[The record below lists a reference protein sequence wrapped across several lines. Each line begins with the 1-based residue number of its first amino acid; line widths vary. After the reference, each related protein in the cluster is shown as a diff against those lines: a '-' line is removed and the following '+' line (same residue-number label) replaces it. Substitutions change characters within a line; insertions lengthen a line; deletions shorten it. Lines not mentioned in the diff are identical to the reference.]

1 MTSRIDVLTLFPKM
15 FESPF
20 AESIVAR
27 ARVAGQIELAV
38 HDIRQWATDRHHVVD
53 DAPYGGGAGMVLK
66 PEPLTRAIRATKGER
81 GHVVLMSAQGS
92 LFDQAAAHRLAQLAH
107 LVIVCGH
114 YEGVDER
121 VIEGDIDEEL
131 SIGDFVVTGGEL
143 AAMVVIDAVTRLV
156 PGVIEPAS
164 LTHES
169 HTEGLLEGPHY
180 TRPVEHEGRRVP
192 TVLLSGD
199 HAAIA
204 RWRRAEAVRRTAE
217 RRPDL
222 LDRAGLTPAERA
234 RLPRPQVREPVSDAD
249 LVAAYRSG
257 VGSYRIA
264 TRFGISPAT
273 VRSRLRAAGVR
284 MRAPRGATRG
294 PTAAEVARLRSTG
307 LTLRELAAHFGLSH
321 VTILEG
327 LERAER
333 TFLVHSPRV
342 EKIEVLRHGHARR
355 AALYFLRERVGK
367 AATVREKRR

>member
-1 MTSRIDVLTLFPKM
+1 MTLRIDVLTLFPRM

-27 ARVAGQIELAV
+27 ARAAGQIELAV
-38 HDIRQWATDRHHVVD
+38 QDIRQWATDRHHVVD

-66 PEPLTRAIRATKGER
+66 PEPLTRAIRAAKGENGR
-81 GHVVLMSAQGS
+81 VILMSAQGS
-92 LFDQAAAHRLAQLAH
+92 LFDQAAARRLAQVAH

-121 VIEGDIDEEL
+121 VIEGDVDEEL
-131 SIGDFVVTGGEL
+131 SIGDFVLTGGEL
-143 AAMVVIDAVTRLV
+143 AAMVVIDAVARLI
-156 PGVIEPAS
+156 PDVIEAES
-164 LTHES
+164 LANES

-192 TVLLSGD
+192 AVLLSGD

-222 LDRAGLTPAERA
+222 LDAAGLTPAERA
-234 RLPRPQVREPVSDAD
+234 RLPRPATRERVSDAD
-249 LVAAYRSG
+249 LKAAYVSG

-264 TRFGISPAT
+264 ARFGISPAT

-284 MRAPRGATRG
+284 LRPPRSGQRG
-294 PTAAEVARLRSTG
+294 PTVAEVSKMRGAG
-307 LTLRELAAHFGLSH
+307 LTVRELARHFGVSH
-321 VTILEG
+321 VTILDR
-327 LERAER
+327 L
-333 TFLVHSPRV
+333 
-342 EKIEVLRHGHARR
+342 K
-355 AALYFLRERVGK
+355 K
-367 AATVREKRR
+367 AKR

>member
-1 MTSRIDVLTLFPKM
+1 MTPRIDVLTLFPKM

-27 ARVAGQIELAV
+27 ARAAGKIELAV
-38 HDIRQWATDRHHVVD
+38 HDIREWATDRHHVVD
-53 DAPYGGGAGMVLK
+53 DTPYGGGAGMVLK
-66 PEPLTRAIRATKGER
+66 PEPLTRAIRATKGNA

-92 LFDQAAAHRLAQLAH
+92 LFDQATARRLAQLAH

-121 VIEGDIDEEL
+121 VIEGDVDEEL
-131 SIGDFVVTGGEL
+131 SIGDFVLTGGEL
-143 AAMVVIDAVTRLV
+143 AAMVVIDAVARLV
-156 PGVIEPAS
+156 PDVIEAAS

-192 TVLLSGD
+192 AVLLSGD

-222 LDRAGLTPAERA
+222 LEQAGLTPAERA
-234 RLPRPQVREPVSDAD
+234 RLPRPPVRDPVSDGD
-249 LVAAYRSG
+249 LKAAYGSG

-264 TRFGISPAT
+264 ARFGISPAT
-273 VRSRLRAAGVR
+273 VRARLRAAGVR
-284 MRAPRGATRG
+284 LRPPRSGQRG
-294 PTAAEVARLRSTG
+294 PTVAEVSKMRGAG
-307 LTLRELAAHFGLSH
+307 LTIRELARHFGVSH
-321 VTILEG
+321 VTILDR
-327 LERAER
+327 L
-333 TFLVHSPRV
+333 
-342 EKIEVLRHGHARR
+342 K
-355 AALYFLRERVGK
+355 K
-367 AATVREKRR
+367 AKR